1 MRLAD
6 KEHCCGCAACSTIC
20 PFGAIKMEY
29 DEEFFL
35 YPIVDMGKCKN
46 CRKCENV
53 CPIINKEKIRI
64 DSHNIKVIQGFFRDD
79 EKHKASASGGAATAF
94 AEVVIQNSGCVFGS
108 AYTDDYKDAVY
119 VKVDDLKDL
128 ERIKSSK
135 YIETRKGNIFQNVLE
150 ELKTGRQ
157 VLFTGLPCDIG
168 GIKSYVGKE
177 FDNLYTCE
185 LICHGPT
192 ARKVQEDYIDALSRK
207 YKSKV
212 INFSSRYKVD
222 GIEAPYIKVDFEN
235 GVSFKKPLWDT
246 EYGYA
251 FATYNRHSCHNCS
264 FKGDDR
270 VADISIGDSWCASE
284 DFGNKKGVSIM
295 YAHTNKG
302 LELLEHIQNLES
314 FVVEELDYE
323 RVKNDNP
330 AIRESLEKKPERD
343 KFSKELRKV
352 GLKKAA
358 FKAKDL
364 NDKLKFIIKSMCKK
378 G

>member
-6 KEHCCGCAACSTIC
+6 KEHCCGCAGCSTIC

-35 YPIVDMGKCKN
+35 HPVVDMDLCKN
-46 CRKCENV
+46 CGKCEKA
-53 CPIINKEKIRI
+53 CPIINKTKI
-64 DSHNIKVIQGFFRDD
+64 DSHNIKVVQGFFKDD

-94 AEVVIQNSGCVFGS
+94 AEAVIQNGGCVFGS

-119 VKVDDLKDL
+119 VKIDKLEDLHI
-128 ERIKSSK
+128 IKSSK
-135 YIETRKGNIFQNVLE
+135 YIETRKGNVFQQVLE

-168 GIKSYVGKE
+168 GVKSYVGKD
-177 FDNLYTCE
+177 FGNLYTCE

-192 ARKVQEDYIDALSRK
+192 SRKVQEDYIDDLSRK

-212 INFSSRYKVD
+212 VKFSSRYKVE

-235 GVSFKKPLWDT
+235 GESFKRPLWDT

-251 FATYNRHSCHNCS
+251 FATYNRPSCYNCS

-270 VADISIGDSWCASE
+270 VADISIGDSWCAGE
-284 DFGNKKGVSIM
+284 RFGNEMGVSIM
-295 YAHTNKG
+295 YAHTGKG
-302 LELLEHIQNLES
+302 LELLKYVEDIDS
-314 FVVEELDYE
+314 FVIEELDYE
-323 RVKNDNP
+323 KVKNDNP
-330 AIRESLEKKPERD
+330 AIRESVEKKPERSR
-343 KFSKELRKV
+343 FFKELRKV

-358 FKAKDL
+358 LRSKNLK
-364 NDKLKFIIKSMCKK
+364 DKLKFIIKSVCKK